1 MASLLEAAAHRSGQ
15 RGDASAAVAR
25 LTRAAELSPGAAGR
39 GRRLAQAA
47 YIGAETIGEMKDT
60 QQLLE
65 AMRQAGAQASD
76 PLYYLPAATFVMLNG
91 DGHIDTIHRLL
102 VGAIEGGHHGYDAS
116 DATLVNAMWS
126 LGLVSWSGGRA
137 ELWEPFL
144 ALMNRLSPQPP
155 ALLALNIDM
164 WADPVRTGMAA
175 LPRLDAA
182 LRAVQ
187 REVDPHVI
195 ENLTASAIYAD
206 RLADFREPLWRMVQ
220 RGREGGPARKQITAL
235 VNLCLVAGQGVQPQ
249 GLAPVGVRFA
259 EGHPAGQGLEVGAVE
274 VHLDLIARLGVEAR
288 LRMQAVD
295 IGVDVHDEH
304 RAALAGKHVQVVDVQ
319 LAGLSRQ
326 RRIQMMRHGGIPIF
340 REPGGGAMPHGRSGY
355 LRRRCRAAHPRACRE
370 MNAIAPV
377 K

>member
-1 MASLLEAAAHRSGQ
+1 MSQPATHPAALVGRDRELGFLQEFFQQTAVSGGALFLS
-15 RGDASAAVAR
+15 GDPGVGKTALVNVLAGSTSAAGTMVVRVAG
-25 LTRAAELSPGAAGR
+25 AEFELSPGAAGR
-39 GRRLAQAA
+39 GRGLAQAA

-164 WADPVRTGMAA
+164 WANPVRTGMAA

-220 RGREGGPARKQITAL
+220 RGR
-235 VNLCLVAGQGVQPQ
+235 
-249 GLAPVGVRFA
+249 
-259 EGHPAGQGLEVGAVE
+259 
-274 VHLDLIARLGVEAR
+274 
-288 LRMQAVD
+288 
-295 IGVDVHDEH
+295 
-304 RAALAGKHVQVVDVQ
+304 
-319 LAGLSRQ
+319 
-326 RRIQMMRHGGIPIF
+326 
-340 REPGGGAMPHGRSGY
+340 
-355 LRRRCRAAHPRACRE
+355 
-370 MNAIAPV
+370 
-377 K
+377 